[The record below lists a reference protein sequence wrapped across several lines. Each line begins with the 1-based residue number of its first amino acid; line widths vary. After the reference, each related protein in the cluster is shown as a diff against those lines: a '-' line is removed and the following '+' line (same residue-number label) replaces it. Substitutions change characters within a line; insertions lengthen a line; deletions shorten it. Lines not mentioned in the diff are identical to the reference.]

1 MAQHTLTTKILIRN
15 DTSTTWTTKN
25 PLLLKGEIGFENDTL
40 KFKVGNGVDNW
51 QNLKYVSTGSGEGS
65 VTKAVDNITFD
76 ETTGLFTI
84 SYTDGTTNTIDTK
97 LEKVV
102 VNFTYDQT
110 NQNLVLTLDDGTTY
124 NIPMSA
130 FINVYSGSN
139 GAMIT
144 ISIDSATNVISATI
158 VDGSITESKL
168 NADFVATLLRTTDTF
183 ILNGGNA

>member
-1 MAQHTLTTKILIRN
+1 MAQQTLTTKILLRN
-15 DTSTTWTTKN
+15 DTSSNWTSKN
-25 PLLLKGEIGFENDTL
+25 PLLLKGEFGFETDTK

-51 QNLKYVSTGSGEGS
+51 QKLGYASAEISKS
-65 VTKAVDNITFD
+65 VTNVTFD

-84 SYTDGTTNTIDTK
+84 SYTDGTTSTIDTK

-102 VNFTYDQT
+102 VNFTYDQV

-130 FINVYSGSN
+130 FINVYEGSN

>member
-1 MAQHTLTTKILIRN
+1 MAQQTLTTKILLRN
-15 DTSTTWTTKN
+15 DTSANWTSKN
-25 PLLLKGEIGFENDTL
+25 PLLLKGEFGFETDTR

-51 QNLKYVSTGSGEGS
+51 QNLKYASSGSEEGS
-65 VTKAVDNITFD
+65 KKAVDNITFD
-76 ETTGLFTI
+76 EKTGLFTI
-84 SYTDGTTNTIDTK
+84 TYTDGTSNTIDTK

-102 VNFTYDQT
+102 VNFTYDQA

-130 FINVYSGSN
+130 FINVYKGSN

-144 ISIDSATNVISATI
+144 ISIDSATNTISATI
-158 VDGSITESKL
+158 VDGSITEAKL
-168 NADFVATLLRTTDTF
+168 NADFVSTLLRTTDTF

>member
-1 MAQHTLTTKILIRN
+1 MAQQTLTTKILLRN
-15 DTSTTWTTKN
+15 DTSTTWTSKN

-51 QNLKYVSTGSGEGS
+51 QNLKYVSNGNSEGS
-65 VTKAVDNITFD
+65 VTKAVDNVTFD

-84 SYTDGTTNTIDTK
+84 TYTDGTSNTIDTK
-97 LEKVV
+97 LEKIV
-102 VNFTYDQT
+102 VNFTYDQA

-144 ISIDSATNVISATI
+144 ISIDSANTISATI
-158 VDGSITESKL
+158 VDSSITESKL

>member
-1 MAQHTLTTKILIRN
+1 MAQQTLTTRILLRN
-15 DTSTTWTTKN
+15 DTSATWTSKN
-25 PLLLKGEIGFENDTL
+25 PLLLKGEFGFETDTK

-51 QNLKYVSTGSGEGS
+51 QKLDYASAESSKS
-65 VTKAVDNITFD
+65 VTNVSFD
-76 ETTGLFTI
+76 EKTGLFTI
-84 SYTDGTTNTIDTK
+84 SYSDNTTSTIDTK

-110 NQNLVLTLDDGTTY
+110 TQNLVLTLDDGTTY

-144 ISIDSATNVISATI
+144 ISIDSANTISATI

-183 ILNGGNA
+183 IINGGNA

>member
-1 MAQHTLTTKILIRN
+1 MAQQTLTTKILLRN
-15 DTSTTWTTKN
+15 DTSANWTSKN
-25 PLLLKGEIGFENDTL
+25 PLLLKGEFGFETDTK

-51 QNLKYVSTGSGEGS
+51 QKLDYASAESS
-65 VTKAVDNITFD
+65 KAVTNVYFD
-76 ETTGLFTI
+76 EKTGLFTI
-84 SYTDGTTNTIDTK
+84 TYSDKTTSTIDTK

-102 VNFTYDQT
+102 VNFTYDQA

-130 FINVYSGSN
+130 FVNIYNGSD